1 MSSNPEYPAD
11 RQRYKHQQVRPAPLQ
26 SQPPP
31 GLLPPAPITTR
42 QPYSAHNIAQ
52 SMTSSALKAR
62 LAMEQAQQGTR
73 EGPWYG
79 IWSLILDEFSV
90 VEHGEISTTVS
101 IIYPQFPVSAF
112 WDADDL
118 DEVSLEVSAMDVD
131 PTSSSD
137 PLDLFRASSS
147 LETASYGSQVG
158 QTTHVAPFTPPR
170 ESTQSRQ
177 MPSTPQH
184 RRVLTTQ
191 PVTPYSSIPSSSPI
205 ISDFTVDERHALR
218 MAAEIRSTRVP
229 DFVRYA
235 YCLKDRNVSRID
247 LIVELK
253 KAMADP
259 MVGFAKA
266 IDQLETQAVHVFVN
280 DDSVQVIGCIMGIG
294 PEWRYIEKH
303 RSDVGSFIGSDS
315 SYYPSSHSIRS
326 SSSQIR
332 YTGAPP
338 SDSSQAETKAERDL
352 KIFFRD
358 NGFVTLNTPLS
369 AQMLEIVGDRLK
381 ELNEDL
387 WYEE

>member
-11 RQRYKHQQVRPAPLQ
+11 RQWYKHQQLRPTPLQ

-42 QPYSAHNIAQ
+42 QLYSAHTIAQ
-52 SMTSSALKAR
+52 SMASSALKAR

-90 VEHGEISTTVS
+90 VEHGEISMMVS

-118 DEVSLEVSAMDVD
+118 DEVSLKVSAMDVD

-147 LETASYGSQVG
+147 LETASYGSQVR
-158 QTTHVAPFTPPR
+158 QTTHVAPFTPLR
-170 ESTQSRQ
+170 ESTESCQ
-177 MPSTPQH
+177 MPSTLQH
-184 RRVLTTQ
+184 RRDQ
-191 PVTPYSSIPSSSPI
+191 
-205 ISDFTVDERHALR
+205 
-218 MAAEIRSTRVP
+218 
-229 DFVRYA
+229 
-235 YCLKDRNVSRID
+235 NVSRID

-259 MVGFAKA
+259 MVGFVKA

-280 DDSVQVIGCIMGIG
+280 DDSVQVIGCIIGIG
-294 PEWRYIEKH
+294 PEW
-303 RSDVGSFIGSDS
+303 
-315 SYYPSSHSIRS
+315 
-326 SSSQIR
+326 
-332 YTGAPP
+332 
-338 SDSSQAETKAERDL
+338 
-352 KIFFRD
+352 
-358 NGFVTLNTPLS
+358 
-369 AQMLEIVGDRLK
+369 
-381 ELNEDL
+381 
-387 WYEE
+387 